1 VAGGDLRCS
10 EHLVLAFTTAAL
22 AGAGRSFP
30 PHYRV
35 VGPSLGVR
43 PVDSEFP
50 WEWLDPSRRHVLVS
64 LGTINA
70 PAVRRFL
77 TEAVA
82 ALVAMTHR
90 VRASWSPRPT
100 W

>member
-1 VAGGDLRCS
+1 
-10 EHLVLAFTTAAL
+10 
-22 AGAGRSFP
+22 
-30 PHYRV
+30 
-35 VGPSLGVR
+35 VG
-43 PVDSEFP
+43 
-50 WEWLDPSRRHVLVS
+50 WLDPSRRHVLVS